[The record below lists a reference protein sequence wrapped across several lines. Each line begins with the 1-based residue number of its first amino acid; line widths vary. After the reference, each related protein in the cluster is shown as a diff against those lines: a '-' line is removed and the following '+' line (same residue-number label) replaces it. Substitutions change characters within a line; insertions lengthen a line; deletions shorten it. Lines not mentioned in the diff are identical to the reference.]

1 MRGPASA
8 RAHGLHTGGWP
19 ARIARV
25 PPRDRREGCL
35 VAGFLLLGSNPFL
48 ISMACESTLGRCP
61 QFALGGR
68 AVTLSAVGRCV
79 LTTGRISVS
88 TSAAALPPSPQW
100 KTYFCTI
107 YSVFKMQS
115 FKYGRWNKGHLI
127 SNPSLWERGG
137 RCRLA
142 WGALTV

>member
-35 VAGFLLLGSNPFL
+35 VAGFFLLGSNPFL

-88 TSAAALPPSPQW
+88 TSCGCSAAVSTAENLLL
-100 KTYFCTI
+100 YNLL
-107 YSVFKMQS
+107 S
-115 FKYGRWNKGHLI
+115 FQDA
-127 SNPSLWERGG
+127 EF
-137 RCRLA
+137 
-142 WGALTV
+142 